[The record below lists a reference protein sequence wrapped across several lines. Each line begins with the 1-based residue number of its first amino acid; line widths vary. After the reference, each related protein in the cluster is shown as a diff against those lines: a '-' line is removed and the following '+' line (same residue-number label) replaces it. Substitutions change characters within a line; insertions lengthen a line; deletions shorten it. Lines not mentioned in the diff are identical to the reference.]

1 MREKLFKAKAKDNGE
16 WVEGYYAMMG
26 KGENAKHYII
36 QNGAI
41 PALFKNEEDNMYFND
56 VEIDPET
63 VCQYIGQI
71 DKKGNKIWE
80 NDIVQYE
87 FEATFDYRKKYR
99 EVVLIDDFTFY
110 LIMPTLARCG
120 ELEVLGNR
128 FDTPELLSQ
137 CINFLVHERN
147 EKM

>member
-1 MREKLFKAKAKDNGE
+1 MREILSRAKRIDNGE
-16 WVEGYYAMMG
+16 WIEGNYVKAELIHD
-26 KGENAKHYII
+26 KGYEHYII
-36 QNGAI
+36 EIMRQGGT
-41 PALFKNEEDNMYFND
+41 Y
-56 VEIDPET
+56 EIDPET
-63 VCQYIGQI
+63 LCQYIGQT

-80 NDIVQYE
+80 NDIVRYE

-110 LIMPTLARCG
+110 LIMPTLARCE

-137 CINFLVHERN
+137 CINFLES
-147 EKM
+147 